1 MLGALTDEGW
11 QLMDKP
17 RGWKSFEAR
26 ALSRGGGGPG
36 ILKGQVPGE
45 GVPPWRWE
53 GGLDGPRL
61 SADCCGFGFGKA
73 LGQGQ
78 PWPPGGPLS
87 PALDAWV
94 WALLEA
100 HFPGGGQAPP

>member
-45 GVPPWRWE
+45 GVDATLAM
-53 GGLDGPRL
+53 GGRSGRPQVER
-61 SADCCGFGFGKA
+61 
-73 LGQGQ
+73 
-78 PWPPGGPLS
+78 
-87 PALDAWV
+87 
-94 WALLEA
+94 
-100 HFPGGGQAPP
+100 